1 MIEHNCDGT
10 ETVQVTPL
18 RRTLSSSA

>member
-1 MIEHNCDGT
+1 M

-18 RRTLSSSA
+18 RRTLARVFSLIRMH